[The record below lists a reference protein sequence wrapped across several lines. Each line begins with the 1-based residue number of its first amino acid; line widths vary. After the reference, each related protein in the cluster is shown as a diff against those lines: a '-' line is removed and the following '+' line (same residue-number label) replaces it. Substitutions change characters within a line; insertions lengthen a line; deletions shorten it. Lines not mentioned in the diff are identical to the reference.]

1 MGHKDKGR
9 AGLRPRFLE
18 EQPLPAKEG
27 DRERERE
34 RISDWKD
41 ADLIKQV
48 SAQQC
53 HCLSSHPKP

>member
-27 DRERERE
+27 ERENT
-34 RISDWKD
+34 S
-41 ADLIKQV
+41 L
-48 SAQQC
+48 
-53 HCLSSHPKP
+53 LSSYSLNPLNCIMKAYV